1 MDATVLNCLKKSS
14 YYHVPLTDKF
24 RDIQCPWCTASWT
37 PRLLPKVTTILVTK
51 HSWLTLL
58 VTIFIGICTAN
69 RSQRTSVKFLNMVSL
84 CTMLN
89 KIMKNILLQ
98 KLQLEDVGEKS
109 ERLSGD
115 CNQLLKTGKK
125 NLDFTTFLK

>member
-1 MDATVLNCLKKSS
+1 
-14 YYHVPLTDKF
+14 
-24 RDIQCPWCTASWT
+24 
-37 PRLLPKVTTILVTK
+37 
-51 HSWLTLL
+51 
-58 VTIFIGICTAN
+58 
-69 RSQRTSVKFLNMVSL
+69 
-84 CTMLN
+84 
-89 KIMKNILLQ
+89 MKNILLQ